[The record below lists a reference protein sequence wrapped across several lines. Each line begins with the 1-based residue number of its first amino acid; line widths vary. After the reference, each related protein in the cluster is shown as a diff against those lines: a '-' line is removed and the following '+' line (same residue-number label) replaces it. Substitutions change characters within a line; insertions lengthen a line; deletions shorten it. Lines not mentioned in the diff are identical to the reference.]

1 MKNRSV
7 LNSPRFLSLK
17 KKKRQILRK
26 KIFFLIFLFFLIF
39 IGSSFLAKWEK
50 LNINNIQITG
60 NKVIETKMIEEA
72 VKEKIAGNYLW
83 VFPKTNFIIYPQ
95 HAIEIDLKNKF
106 KRIRDVFINDKNIKN
121 LEVFVV
127 ERTALYTYCGIAPPQ
142 LDNSENKLPDE
153 EKCYF
158 LDEDGYIFDEAPYF
172 SGEVYL
178 KFYGLINKTMAK
190 NGDKPSGFYFY
201 QANFRKLIS
210 LKETLEKIGI
220 KPVIFYIQ
228 DNGDVKMFLSPLLKS
243 QMGPE
248 IIFKLNSDLEQIAE
262 NLQSVLT
269 TEPLQSKFKSKYSS
283 LLYIDLRFGN
293 KIYYKF
299 K

>member
-50 LNINNIQITG
+50 LNIDNIQITG
-60 NKVIETKMIEEA
+60 NKVVETKTIEEA

-83 VFPKTNFIIYPQ
+83 FFPKTNFIIYPQ
-95 HAIEIDLKNKF
+95 HEIEIDLRNKF
-106 KRIRDVFINDKNIKN
+106 KRIKEVFVNNRNIKN
-121 LEVFVV
+121 LEVFVT
-127 ERTALYTYCGIAPPQ
+127 ERTALYTYCGIVPPK

-158 LDEDGYIFDEAPYF
+158 LDEGGYIFDEAPYF

-178 KFYGLINKTMAK
+178 KFYGSVYKATAEDG
-190 NGDKPSGFYFY
+190 NGPLGFYFY
-201 QANFRKLIS
+201 QANFGKLIS
-210 LKETLEKIGI
+210 LKETLERIGI

-228 DNGDVKMFLSPLLKS
+228 DDGDIKIFLSS
-243 QMGPE
+243 TTAQSGPF
-248 IIFKLNSDLEQIAE
+248 IIFKANDNFDKIVE
-262 NLQSVLT
+262 NLQSVLF
-269 TEPLQSKFKSKYSS
+269 TEPLQTEFKTKYSS
-283 LLYIDLRFGN
+283 LIKIDLRFGN
-293 KIYYKF
+293 KVYYKF